1 MIVLIPKYAF
11 SIIECAGIATSSK
24 EKNITSRMQTTN
36 ESKKNANGTST
47 FGESSST
54 KIWHATQKMVQNIT
68 VEPVIFFYAIG
79 HSVTTIITQSLYFE
93 KICKVSRYSSCH
105 ESDARVP

>member
-1 MIVLIPKYAF
+1 
-11 SIIECAGIATSSK
+11 
-24 EKNITSRMQTTN
+24 MQVTN
-36 ESKKNANGTST
+36 EDKKNTNGATT

-54 KIWHATQKMVQNIT
+54 KMWRATQKIVQNIT

-93 KICKVSRYSSCH
+93 KICKVSRWNSCH

>member
-1 MIVLIPKYAF
+1 
-11 SIIECAGIATSSK
+11 
-24 EKNITSRMQTTN
+24 MQVTN
-36 ESKKNANGTST
+36 EDKKNSNEATT
-47 FGESSST
+47 FGESSFT
-54 KIWHATQKMVQNIT
+54 KTWYVWHATKKIVQNIT

-105 ESDARVP
+105 ESDARVL

>member
-1 MIVLIPKYAF
+1 M
-11 SIIECAGIATSSK
+11 
-24 EKNITSRMQTTN
+24 SRMQVTN
-36 ESKKNANGTST
+36 ENKKNTNGITT
-47 FGESSST
+47 FSESLTT
-54 KIWHATQKMVQNIT
+54 KMWHATQKIVQNIT

-93 KICKVSRYSSCH
+93 KICKVSRCRSCH

>member
-1 MIVLIPKYAF
+1 
-11 SIIECAGIATSSK
+11 
-24 EKNITSRMQTTN
+24 MQVTN
-36 ESKKNANGTST
+36 EDKKNTNGAAT
-47 FGESSST
+47 FDERLST
-54 KIWHATQKMVQNIT
+54 KMCHVTQKIVQNIT

-93 KICKVSRYSSCH
+93 KICMVSRYSSCH

>member
-1 MIVLIPKYAF
+1 M
-11 SIIECAGIATSSK
+11 
-24 EKNITSRMQTTN
+24 SRMQITN
-36 ESKKNANGTST
+36 EDKKNSNGATP

-54 KIWHATQKMVQNIT
+54 KTWHVWHEWHATQEIVQNIT

-93 KICKVSRYSSCH
+93 KICKVSRCRSCH

>member
-1 MIVLIPKYAF
+1 
-11 SIIECAGIATSSK
+11 
-24 EKNITSRMQTTN
+24 MQVTN
-36 ESKKNANGTST
+36 EGKKNTNGTTT
-47 FGESSST
+47 FGESLCT
-54 KIWHATQKMVQNIT
+54 KMGHVAQKIVQNIT